1 MQRTVFIAS
10 ASLFVGGLFLYQVFR
25 LYYLK
30 GIAESQKKREE
41 EAKKFIDD
49 SVARRRMAIL
59 SKALPED
66 DKISS
71 TSFDSDDSTMNEYIK
86 EEPSRRRSG
95 IYDGFLQKCL
105 QNNPERNGPS

>member
-59 SKALPED
+59 CSDPFC
-66 DKISS
+66 
-71 TSFDSDDSTMNEYIK
+71 FDSFTRLFYESIVIEISI
-86 EEPSRRRSG
+86 E
-95 IYDGFLQKCL
+95 L
-105 QNNPERNGPS
+105 